1 MKKTLLILCALLL
14 TAVGAS
20 AQTPYEFH
28 AEDWVTLDVSR
39 LLQSGITYND
49 DNTITVSPING
60 ASGTNNVAL
69 GNSLTYNQNCISTS
83 GYYITS
89 DQTCYVIVGSGLS
102 TSNISDLWWLNGV
115 NANVTASTAITLE
128 DGQVL
133 AYWDFSSNT
142 TVMGKFADGKMAID
156 GWTGAGLTS
165 TGTTA
170 TISYIGFCTKDE
182 LTSSFTIPTNTH
194 VHACTATE
202 SHWSTTST
210 LPSGEYVRLDTWA
223 TQSDE
228 IMSLPFME
236 YYADGD
242 AYLSGATINHKQLTG
257 LTPGVYEVS
266 MEIRIIDY
274 AQDENGGN
282 AKIGAG
288 TRFIA
293 NGVSEDILTGND
305 GTEDEY
311 DTAGH
316 DEVYGT
322 YTLTC
327 VVDEAG
333 TLDISLD
340 VKDATYSW
348 IMFKNLKVKL
358 LETATISWEMT
369 SAEWGTLI
377 LPFAADVPTG
387 LTAYAGSALT
397 IGESAITVGDAS
409 ETIAANTPYLVSG
422 TAGTYTF
429 TGTYEEATGAL
440 TSGLL
445 TGTFVDMEQDDF
457 AADGTEYVLQNQTDV
472 DGLAFY
478 PITSSSS
485 GVTLDAY
492 HCYLTSSTEPSGA
505 RGFISLPDSDDTAT
519 AIEAV
524 ESDLIADDAIYD
536 LSGRRVAKAV
546 KGVYIQNGKK
556 VLVK

>member
-14 TAVGAS
+14 TSIGAS

-28 AEDWVTLDVSR
+28 AEDWVSLDLTRVTAD
-39 LLQSGITYND
+39 GITYND
-49 DNTITVSPING
+49 DNTITVAPING

-69 GNSLTYNQNCISTS
+69 GNSLTYSAETVGITTN

-89 DQTCYVIVGSGLS
+89 DQTCFVIVGKDLS
-102 TSNISDLWWLNGV
+102 TSGISDLWWLNGV
-115 NANVTASTAITLE
+115 NANVTASTAITLD
-128 DGQVL
+128 DGQVM
-133 AYWDFSSNT
+133 AYWDFSNNT
-142 TVMGKFADGKMAID
+142 TVMAKFVNGQMAID
-156 GWTGAGLTS
+156 GWTGGGLTS

-170 TISYIGFCTKDE
+170 TISYIGFCKPSE
-182 LTSSFTIPTNTH
+182 ATSSFTIPENTY
-194 VHACTATE
+194 VHACTANE
-202 SHWSTTST
+202 SVWSTTAT
-210 LPSGEYVRLDTWA
+210 LADSYHLRIDTWA

-228 IMSLPFME
+228 KMSVPFME

-242 AYLSGATINHKQLTG
+242 AYLPDATINHHQLTG
-257 LTPGVYEVS
+257 LTAGVYEVS
-266 MEIRIIDY
+266 MDIRIIDF
-274 AQDENGGN
+274 AKDGDSN

-293 NGVSEDILTGND
+293 NGVSEDILTGSD

-311 DTAGH
+311 GEGGQ

-327 VVDEAG
+327 VVGEEG

-358 LETATISWEMT
+358 LETATITWEMT
-369 SAEWGTLI
+369 SAGWGTLI
-377 LPFAADVPTG
+377 LPFDADVPSG
-387 LTAYAGSALT
+387 LTLYAGSALT
-397 IGESAITVGDAS
+397 IDDSTITVGNAS

-422 TAGTYTF
+422 TEGTYTF
-429 TGTYEEATGAL
+429 SGTYEEATGAL
-440 TSGLL
+440 TSGML
-445 TGTFVDMEQDDF
+445 TGTLVDMTYSDF
-457 AADGTEYVLQNQTDV
+457 TANSGQYVLQNHTGEGE

-478 PITSSSS
+478 PITEAST

-492 HCYLTSSTEPSGA
+492 HCYLSTSSNFLA
-505 RGFISLPDSDDTAT
+505 LHLPGVAT

-524 ESDLIADDAIYD
+524 ESETLANDAIYD